1 MSKKRIPLTLI
12 TGFLGSGK
20 TTLLAELL
28 RDPLLGDAVVLVNEL
43 GEVPL
48 DHHLLREVDEKT
60 VILDSGCVCCTIRTD
75 LVDELRDLEVRVHR
89 GELPA
94 FRRVVVETTGLADPV
109 PVLAT
114 LLSDPLLSA
123 HYMADGVVTCVDAVN
138 ASLQAEH
145 QPEWTKQV
153 VVADRIVLTKTDLAE
168 ADAPLAEALIR
179 ARNPVAEL
187 IVGVGG
193 DVPASRLI
201 GLGVLAEDRRAEQVT
216 AWLDAVN
223 HGHGHVHDHDHD
235 HHAGVHAIAL
245 RFDEP
250 LDWTMFA
257 LWLAMLLQ
265 SRGDDVLRVKGL
277 LDTGADG
284 PLVLHGVQHVI
295 HPPTHLTA
303 WPDED
308 HTSRIVL
315 IVRGIGRTEVE
326 TSLRAFDRLAK
337 PTSEIL
343 A

>member
-1 MSKKRIPLTLI
+1 MSKERIPLTLI

>member
-1 MSKKRIPLTLI
+1 
-12 TGFLGSGK
+12 
-20 TTLLAELL
+20 
-28 RDPLLGDAVVLVNEL
+28 
-43 GEVPL
+43 
-48 DHHLLREVDEKT
+48 
-60 VILDSGCVCCTIRTD
+60 
-75 LVDELRDLEVRVHR
+75 
-89 GELPA
+89 
-94 FRRVVVETTGLADPV
+94 
-109 PVLAT
+109 
-114 LLSDPLLSA
+114 
-123 HYMADGVVTCVDAVN
+123 
-138 ASLQAEH
+138 
-145 QPEWTKQV
+145 
-153 VVADRIVLTKTDLAE
+153 
-168 ADAPLAEALIR
+168 
-179 ARNPVAEL
+179 
-187 IVGVGG
+187 
-193 DVPASRLI
+193 VPASRLI

-223 HGHGHVHDHDHD
+223 HGHGHAHDHDHD

-295 HPPTHLTA
+295 HPPTHLAA

-337 PTSEIL
+337 PTPEIL